1 MSKLLFVSAQP
12 DVSYF
17 HWQVEVYVNNFVRKG
32 IPLENIH
39 VLFGIP
45 DGKTEP
51 SAWGLKLKE
60 RIPNVYFYKDDRSSK
75 HYIPSIKPY
84 LIYQWL
90 KEDCSRGDSFFLH
103 DSDII
108 FRELPDFNNMLNDDV
123 IYMSDTKGY
132 IGFEY
137 LTECSYRYEQQH
149 SGLTRNHLVSLMCD
163 TIGID
168 INTVI
173 GNKINS
179 GGAQYIFKNQSW
191 EMWFKIYKD
200 SIKLFD
206 KLNDFQQKYPINPGE
221 IQFWTAEM
229 WSVLWNMWY
238 WGFETKITKSLDFSW
253 ATDDVE
259 VFMKNP
265 MLHMAGITVSD
276 RKDKFFKGE
285 FINKNPIEMVKK
297 DPNFF
302 NYVNKTS
309 STIKYVDEI
318 KNLVKKLDS

>member
-1 MSKLLFVSAQP
+1 MSKLLYVSAQP

-45 DGKTEP
+45 DNKTEP
-51 SAWGLKLKE
+51 SVWGLKLKE
-60 RIPNVYFYKDDRSSK
+60 RIPNVYFYKDDRTSK

-90 KEDCSRGDSFFLH
+90 KEDCNRGELFFLH

-108 FRELPDFNNMLNDDV
+108 FRELPDFTDLISDNK

-137 LTECSYRYEQQH
+137 LTECSLRYEKQH
-149 SGLTRNHLVSLMCD
+149 PNLERNELVTLMCD
-163 TIGID
+163 TIGVNID
-168 INTVI
+168 SVI
-173 GNKINS
+173 GNKNSS

-191 EMWFKIYKD
+191 EMWYKIYKD
-200 SIKLFD
+200 SIRLFD
-206 KLNDFQQKYPINPGE
+206 NLNNFQKKYPINPGE
-221 IQFWTAEM
+221 IQFWTSEM

-238 WGFETKITKSLDFSW
+238 WGFDTEITNKLNFCW
-253 ATDDVE
+253 ATDNVE

-265 MLHMAGITVSD
+265 ILHMAGITVDD
-276 RKDKFFKGE
+276 RKDKFYKGE
-285 FINKNPIEMVKK
+285 FINKNPIEILKNN
-297 DPNFF
+297 PNHFS
-302 NYVNKTS
+302 YVNKNN

-318 KNLVKKLDS
+318 KNLIKKLDF